1 MNCNNYNSVKIHFS
15 PEGYS
20 LVSVS
25 NIEKDYFF
33 LLDTG
38 STKSLLFYT
47 HNKYKKNEEGN
58 STSDN
63 SKIQFSLGKHKFN
76 HTFIKDTN
84 ISHILKNQSIIGILG
99 VDFFVKNKCI
109 INYIDKTF
117 SWKNSEWH
125 NIPAT
130 KFRYPLQLGLKKIG
144 MPVICMTNDF
154 SSIGC
159 LVDTGSTTN
168 IIVADSLSGF
178 GVKANSNETSTIIL
192 CGRKLNTKILNVT
205 FKIANYLSSPIVF
218 KDNFSVISNNIDLYA
233 SNSEPYFEG
242 ILGNSFLRQNKWII
256 DFSNKAMYFF

>member
-1 MNCNNYNSVKIHFS
+1 MSCNNYNSVKIHFS

-20 LVSVS
+20 LVSLS

-38 STKSLLFYT
+38 STKSLSFYT
-47 HNKYKKNEEGN
+47 HIKYQKNASENG
-58 STSDN
+58 TSDEL
-63 SKIQFSLGKHKFN
+63 KIQFSLGKHKFD
-76 HTFIKDTN
+76 HVFIKETS
-84 ISHILKNQSIIGILG
+84 ISHILKDQSIIGILG

-109 INYIDKTF
+109 INYKDKTF
-117 SWKNSEWH
+117 SWKNPEWH
-125 NIPAT
+125 NIPT
-130 KFRYPLQLGLKKIG
+130 VKFLYPLQFGIKKIG

-168 IIVADSLSGF
+168 IITVDSLAGF

-192 CGRKLNTKILNVT
+192 CGKKLNTKTLNVT

-218 KDNFSVISNNIDLYA
+218 KDNFSVISHNIDLYA
-233 SNSEPYFEG
+233 SGLEPYFEG

-256 DFSNKAMYFF
+256 DFSNNAMYFF

>member
-1 MNCNNYNSVKIHFS
+1 MTSNNYNTVKLHFN

-25 NIEKDYFF
+25 NIEKDHFF

-38 STKSLLFYT
+38 STKSLMFYPYT
-47 HNKYKKNEEGN
+47 KWLEFEEGN
-58 STSDN
+58 GHEDI
-63 SKIQFSLGKHKFN
+63 KVQFSLRKQKFK
-76 HTFIKDTN
+76 HTFIKDTT
-84 ISHILKNQSIIGILG
+84 ISHILKDQSIIGILG
-99 VDFFVKNKCI
+99 VDFFIKNKCI
-109 INYIDKTF
+109 INYKDKTF

-130 KFRYPLQLGLKKIG
+130 QFLYPLQLGIKKIG

-168 IIVADSLSGF
+168 IISADSLSGF
-178 GVKANSNETSTIIL
+178 GVKAKSNETSTIIL

-205 FKIANYLSSPIVF
+205 FKLANYLSFPIVL

-242 ILGNSFLRQNKWII
+242 ILGNSFLRRNKWII